1 MIGHVCS
8 VKSFEFTSE
17 LAIFDL
23 CGVELYHGWL
33 PDPQDV
39 EAYEAISCL
48 SYNQLV
54 EKSLEQSTSS
64 TDIVQMH
71 NSERCCPGFH
81 LLSTVIVSHFV

>member
-1 MIGHVCS
+1 LSVHVFDS

-33 PDPQDV
+33 ADPQDV
-39 EAYEAISCL
+39 ETYQVVSCL

-54 EKSLEQSTSS
+54 EKSLEQSNPS
-64 TDIVQMH
+64 TDIVQIQ
-71 NSERCCPGFH
+71 NSE
-81 LLSTVIVSHFV
+81 

>member
-1 MIGHVCS
+1 MILCTCS

-33 PDPQDV
+33 PDPQDTDTYQV
-39 EAYEAISCL
+39 VSCL

-54 EKSLEQSTSS
+54 EKSLEQSHPS
-64 TDIVQMH
+64 TDIVEVQ
-71 NSERCCPGFH
+71 NSK
-81 LLSTVIVSHFV
+81 